1 MRGIVTSVLSCV
13 CLAAGQG
20 YLLRSAT
27 LSGGRLWLRGGSYE
41 AGLTVG
47 QPVASRAV
55 EAGPY
60 RATLGFWRD
69 SEGQVGIGEE
79 AHPTM
84 PEQYAFNL
92 EHSSPNPFSRRTAI
106 SFSLPLEA
114 DVSLR
119 VYNSAGRVVT
129 TLVQGRHRAGR
140 YNVTW
145 DVGGVSSSVLPNGTY
160 FCRLEAGGQT
170 AVRKLVKTD

>member
-1 MRGIVTSVLSCV
+1 MRALAALAFVLV
-13 CLAAGQG
+13 GLAAGQS
-20 YLLRSAT
+20 YLLKSAT
-27 LSGGRLWLRGGSYE
+27 LCGGRLWLRGGEYE

-47 QPVASRAV
+47 QQTATGEL
-55 EAGPY
+55 EAGPF
-60 RATLGFWRD
+60 RATLGFWHGQD
-69 SEGQVGIGEE
+69 QVGVSEEGQ
-79 AHPTM
+79 PST
-84 PEQYAFNL
+84 PSRLAFGL
-92 EHSSPNPFSRRTAI
+92 GPSSPNPFNRRTAV
-106 SFSLPLEA
+106 SFSLPIEA

-129 TLVQGRHRAGR
+129 TLVQGRHKAGR

-145 DVGGVSSSVLPNGTY
+145 DVGGVSSAVLPNGTY